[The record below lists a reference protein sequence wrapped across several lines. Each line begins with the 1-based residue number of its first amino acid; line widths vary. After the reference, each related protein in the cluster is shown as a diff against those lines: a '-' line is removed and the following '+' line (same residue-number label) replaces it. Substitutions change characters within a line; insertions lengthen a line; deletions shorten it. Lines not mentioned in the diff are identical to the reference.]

1 MGLQSTGRLH
11 IQTVC
16 IKIQFLKLSNFR
28 IPIEDLFYKGKNPRG
43 VKNKKKEPPAVTEN
57 PVVLQTT
64 TISDEDDDYYD
75 VFDDFYDYG
84 DESEEGVESEPINDK
99 APSEPKSEEEDRGS
113 FLDGLPSDI
122 YCDLVTTLDKRCYEQ
137 SILEIWDFD
146 RDIIFNLT
154 QEDIL
159 EAVNTLTVRWRSITS
174 HNILE
179 FAYFRKTVEFDD
191 HLYRL
196 RYGKCKFA
204 KLAKGSHKLPKMAI
218 AKII

>member
-1 MGLQSTGRLH
+1 M
-11 IQTVC
+11 
-16 IKIQFLKLSNFR
+16 
-28 IPIEDLFYKGKNPRG
+28 
-43 VKNKKKEPPAVTEN
+43 KNKKKEPPAVTEN

-84 DESEEGVESEPINDK
+84 DESEEGVESEPNNDK
-99 APSEPKSEEEDRGS
+99 APTETKNEEEDRDS

-179 FAYFRKTVEFDD
+179 LAYFRKTVDFDD
-191 HLYRL
+191 HLYRP
-196 RYGKCKFA
+196 RYGKC
-204 KLAKGSHKLPKMAI
+204 
-218 AKII
+218 